1 MTCLRINGGSP
12 GHWGDE
18 SGSSRRRPPMRSP
31 LVALCGMATAG
42 AALALPA
49 LPAAHA
55 QTAWQTCS
63 FNGRSEACLVAGGST
78 AFTVTFRS
86 DGKRIE
92 KLLIT
97 EPGNGCSTLAA
108 YRQTSSSL
116 LVRSERGN
124 TYTIP
129 S

>member
-1 MTCLRINGGSP
+1 
-12 GHWGDE
+12 
-18 SGSSRRRPPMRSP
+18 MRSP

-129 S
+129 F